1 MKKVK
6 KVLTPEKIKRNSK
19 INIAGGIIILILSL
33 IGISSDSV
41 FLIFTILGLLFISN
55 GVYCIKKLSAYNES
69 SSLDESGEKT
79 TDCIVNDTNTV
90 TENKSVKILNFK
102 VAGVTFK
109 TGRKS
114 RQVMLKNMYFK
125 NTPPFENGI
134 EITFERY
141 EYEGNIAIGVYSN
154 GLQIGNVPKDIVPKF
169 DEYWTSDYKVSFS
182 IYEGKKSV
190 WGCEI
195 SVVFS

>member
-1 MKKVK
+1 MKKE
-6 KVLTPEKIKRNSK
+6 LTPEKIKRNSK
-19 INIAGGIIILILSL
+19 INIVGGIIILLLSILGL
-33 IGISSDSV
+33 SSDNV
-41 FLIFTILGLLFISN
+41 FLIFTVLGIILISN
-55 GVYCIKKLSAYNES
+55 GVYYIKKLSACNEVSSLNES
-69 SSLDESGEKT
+69 GVEKA
-79 TDCIVNDTNTV
+79 DHIVNGSNTV
-90 TENKSVKILNFK
+90 LKNKNVKRLDFK

-125 NTPPFENGI
+125 NTPPFDEGI

-141 EYEGNIAIGVYSN
+141 EYEGELAIGVYSN
-154 GLQIGNVPKDIVPKF
+154 GLQIGNVPRDIVPKF
-169 DEYWTSDYKVSFS
+169 DEYWTSDYKASFS